1 MRSSARRGFPRSWR
15 RSRTAAARRSTAPGA
30 RRRRWSS
37 AALGLHAPTTL
48 VILLAHVGDVDDFRD
63 DVATFAGIVPEVFPA
78 WEKLP
83 RELNAADE
91 VFGRRMR
98 VLKKLVERQPAPA
111 GRRAVSGDAAAGAQ
125 ARGPGADV
133 AHRRRRRRRARR
145 KPDGVAARARNVA
158 GRGRRGARRVQRP
171 RRHPRRLSH
180 RRDRP
185 GPHRVLRRRDR
196 VDPALRRRIPALARS
211 LELGH
216 ADRRARPGRRRSGQ
230 LRPSRRLFSR
240 GDLGHPARAGRPPR
254 GGPAL
259 PRPARRHARAL
270 HGRAQLRAPDP
281 LAHDRGLD
289 PGGRLARGDLPP
301 ADREHRA
308 VLGRAAPRS
317 RPSSTARPPARA
329 S

>member
-1 MRSSARRGFPRSWR
+1 M
-15 RSRTAAARRSTAPGA
+15 
-30 RRRRWSS
+30 
-37 AALGLHAPTTL
+37 

-98 VLKKLVERQPAPA
+98 VLKKLSSANPPRLVVAPFQATLQPVPKPEALA
-111 GRRAVSGDAAAGAQ
+111 RMSRTVAVGDAVPVENLTAWLLE
-125 ARGPGADV
+125 RGMSRAEVVEVPGEFSVRGGILDV
-133 AHRRRRRRRARR
+133 F
-145 KPDGVAARARNVA
+145 PTDC
-158 GRGRRGARRVQRP
+158 
-171 RRHPRRLSH
+171 
-180 RRDRP
+180 DRP

-196 VDPALRRRIPALARS
+196 VDPALRRRIAALARS

-216 ADRRARPGRRRSGQ
+216 AHRRARPRGGRSGQ
-230 LRPSRRLFSR
+230 LRPSRRLLSR
-240 GDLGHPARAGRPPR
+240 GDLGRPARAGRPPR

-259 PRPARRHARAL
+259 SRPARRHARAL

-289 PGGRLARGDLPP
+289 PVGRLAGGDLPL

-308 VLGRAAPRS
+308 VLGRAHQGQGR
-317 RPSSTARPPARA
+317 ARQRGRRRKRLDRLPQRGRGRA
-329 S
+329 AGRGLFRHRAGPIATGCT